1 MHCGSG
7 EESFEE
13 NMRSW
18 SRRCG
23 KGFRFAIRGVPRSLG
38 SMILPSKSTRSA
50 ANGASM
56 HAICVEAKRPTQ
68 KRPASMT
75 ALGPCQVLIPQCKS
89 FA

>member
-1 MHCGSG
+1 MPTLLMLPSRLFDVANHLADLQVPDWHRRFQMHCGSG

-18 SRRCG
+18 S
-23 KGFRFAIRGVPRSLG
+23 
-38 SMILPSKSTRSA
+38 RSA

-68 KRPASMT
+68 KLKT
-75 ALGPCQVLIPQCKS
+75 
-89 FA
+89 